1 MANTTPVYAR
11 IDTDLKNKAEAILD
25 KQGIT
30 PAVLIAMVYSQ
41 IVESGEVSVLIRIPR
56 TPIAAGALSKEE
68 LEAEIMKGIKDVEEG
83 RVYTSEEVDEIFRL
97 KYGFK

>member
-56 TPIAAGALSKEE
+56 APRAAGA
-68 LEAEIMKGIKDVEEG
+68 
-83 RVYTSEEVDEIFRL
+83 
-97 KYGFK
+97 